1 MSWES
6 TGSVTPRSW
15 PRPAPTSSSR
25 TWPSCWR
32 SISERAQE
40 LPHEQSDGS
49 HGSHE
54 LGPPPACRGQRGEA
68 VTEGRAT
75 FPIEPW
81 SLTEVG
87 LDHSSLGVHESVFA
101 LTNGHIGMRGSFEEG
116 EPVVVPG
123 TYLNGFFEE
132 RPLPYAEAGYGF
144 PEQGQTMVN
153 VTDGKLIRL
162 LVKDSPLDLDYGEII
177 DHHRTLDLRAGVL
190 RRSTEWRSPGGRTVR
205 VTSTRLVSLA
215 RRSIAAIEYKVE
227 VTDDLGDLYVALQS
241 DLLANEA
248 VPSDEDDPRAA
259 AMLARPLQ
267 SELAVGRGRRAVL
280 VHRTKRSRL
289 RLAAGMDHVIEIPDT
304 STEDIEANGDLARY
318 TLAARI
324 PPGGSLKLVKFL
336 AYGWSS
342 RRSSPALRDQVEAA
356 LATAKLAG
364 WERLAREQREL
375 LDQHWDE
382 ADVEI
387 EGDDELQQAVRVGMF
402 HVLQAG
408 LRGERQPIPAKGLTG
423 PGYDGHTFWDTEAYV
438 LPVLTYTAPHAVRDA
453 LRWRHSTL
461 AMAQERARVLGRRGA
476 AFPWRT
482 IRGEETSGYWP
493 AGTAAFHINAD
504 IADAVVRYWNATLD
518 EDFDRDFGA
527 ELLIETARL
536 WASLGHFDP
545 EHGFRIDGVTGP
557 DEYTAVVDNNVYTN
571 LMAQRNLREAA
582 EAVKRQPDVAG
593 RLDVEADEVE
603 VWLRAAALMAVPY
616 DTQRGV
622 HMQSDAFT
630 HHQEWDFEHTPQ
642 DKYPLLLHY
651 PYFEIYRKQVCK
663 QADLVMALHLRG
675 DAFTLE
681 EKIADFAYYE
691 ARTTRDSSLSASQ
704 QAVVA
709 AETGHL
715 QLAYDYWAEAA
726 LTDLQNLH
734 HNSGHGLHIA
744 SLAGGWMVAVAGFG
758 GMRDHDGRLTF
769 APRLPPRIRRLAF
782 RVVFQSRCLAVT
794 VTAEQATYRLGD
806 GGEGPEI
813 AHHRQ
818 VTVDHR
824 DLVLNIPPAP
834 EVDPVHQPLGCE
846 PRRRARAETPARH
859 PSAPDSARLR

>member
-1 MSWES
+1 
-6 TGSVTPRSW
+6 
-15 PRPAPTSSSR
+15 
-25 TWPSCWR
+25 
-32 SISERAQE
+32 
-40 LPHEQSDGS
+40 
-49 HGSHE
+49 
-54 LGPPPACRGQRGEA
+54 

-81 SLTEVG
+81 SLTEIG
-87 LDHSSLGVHESVFA
+87 LEHASLGVHESVFA
-101 LTNGHIGMRGSFEEG
+101 LANGHIGLRGSFEEG
-116 EPVVVPG
+116 EPSVIPG

-162 LVKDSPLDLDYGEII
+162 LVKDSPLDLNYGEIVE
-177 DHHRTLDLRAGVL
+177 HRRTLDLRAGVL
-190 RRSTEWRSPGGRTVR
+190 RRVTEWQSPGGRTVR

-215 RRSIAAIEYKVE
+215 RRSIAAIQYQVE
-227 VTDDLGDLYVALQS
+227 VTDDLGDLYVAVQS

-248 VPSDEDDPRAA
+248 GHTTSGDPRSAA
-259 AMLARPLQ
+259 ALAKPLQ
-267 SELAVGRGRRAVL
+267 SELAVARGRRAVL

-289 RLAAGMDHVIEIPDT
+289 RVAAGMDHVIEIPDT
-304 STEDIEANGDLARY
+304 CTEDIEAMGDLARY

-324 PPGGSLKLVKFL
+324 PPRGVLKLTKFL

-342 RRSSPALRDQVEAA
+342 RRSDAAVRDQVEAA

-364 WERLAREQREL
+364 FERLLREQREL

-408 LRGERQPIPAKGLTG
+408 LRGERQAIPAKGLTG
-423 PGYDGHTFWDTEAYV
+423 PGYDGHAFWDTEAYV
-438 LPVLTYTAPHAVRDA
+438 LPVLTYTAPHAARDA
-453 LRWRHSTL
+453 LRWRHSIL
-461 AMAQERARVLGRRGA
+461 DKARDRAKILGLRGA

-482 IRGEETSGYWP
+482 IRGEECSGYWP

-527 ELLIETARL
+527 ELLVETARL
-536 WASLGHFDP
+536 WASLGHFDV

-557 DEYTAVVDNNVYTN
+557 DEYTAVVDNNVFTN

-582 EAVKRQPDVAG
+582 EAVRRQPDVAC
-593 RLDVEADEVE
+593 RLEVTEDEVE

-630 HHQEWDFEHTPQ
+630 HHEEWDFEHTPPE
-642 DKYPLLLHY
+642 KYPLLLHY
-651 PYFEIYRKQVCK
+651 PYFDIYRKQVVK
-663 QADLVMALHLRG
+663 QADLVMALHMRG

-744 SLAGGWMVAVAGFG
+744 SLAGGWTVAVAGFG
-758 GMRDHDGRLTF
+758 GLRDHNGELTF
-769 APRLPPRIRRLAF
+769 GPRLPERISRLRF
-782 RVVFQSRCLAVT
+782 RVVYRGRRLTVAVT
-794 VTAEQATYRLGD
+794 KQTATYRLED
-806 GGEGPEI
+806 GEPLDI
-813 AHHRQ
+813 RHHGRQ
-818 VTVDHR
+818 VTVGHD
-824 DLVLNIPPAP
+824 DVVLEIPPPPKVDRVRQPIGCAP
-834 EVDPVHQPLGCE
+834 K
-846 PRRRARAETPARH
+846 RRRR
-859 PSAPDSARLR
+859 D